1 MKPGSL
7 SSKRPVS
14 VCKPQLTSL
23 IDVMT
28 ILLVFLMKSFS
39 VEGNLITP
47 SNDLTLPV
55 STSRE
60 APVPVTTLE
69 ITADGLAAQGEL
81 IARLGSYTDEDP
93 LEIPP
98 LAQWLTARKD
108 GAGRE
113 IMLQAD
119 RKIPFSVIKRVM
131 YTCSK
136 TGFEDFTI
144 LVQQEG

>member
-1 MKPGSL
+1 MQSFIKNTRGDTGI
-7 SSKRPVS
+7 
-14 VCKPQLTSL
+14 CKPQLTSL

-47 SNDLTLPV
+47 SPDLELPL
-55 STSRE
+55 STSRN
-60 APVPVTTLE
+60 APEPVTTLE
-69 ITADGLAAQGEL
+69 ITSSIVTSDGETVADVAAFVKSDSL
-81 IARLGSYTDEDP
+81 L
-93 LEIPP
+93 IPP
-98 LAQWLTARKD
+98 LSDWLRLRHTQAT
-108 GAGRE
+108 RE

-119 RKIPFSVIKRVM
+119 RHIPFNVLKRVM

-136 TGFEDFTI
+136 EGFDDFTI

>member
-1 MKPGSL
+1 MKRLIHTSDD
-7 SSKRPVS
+7 SSA

-47 SNDLTLPV
+47 SEDLQLPV
-55 STSRE
+55 STSHE
-60 APVPVTTLE
+60 VPVPVPTLE
-69 ITADGLAAQGEL
+69 ISASAIISEGEKILSTADISEDDSLEL
-81 IARLGSYTDEDP
+81 QP
-93 LEIPP
+93 LSE
-98 LAQWLTARKD
+98 WLSPRRQENMK
-108 GAGRE
+108 E

-119 RKIPFSVIKRVM
+119 QHIPFTVIKRVM
-131 YTCSK
+131 FTCSK
-136 TGFEDFTI
+136 AGFDDFTI

>member
-1 MKPGSL
+1 MKRLCRSFDDHSP
-7 SSKRPVS
+7 

-47 SNDLTLPV
+47 SEDLQLPV

-60 APVPVTTLE
+60 APVPVPTLE
-69 ITADGLAAQGEL
+69 ISASSIMSDGEVILPTSVISEDDSLEL
-81 IARLGSYTDEDP
+81 QP
-93 LEIPP
+93 LTKWLIP
-98 LAQWLTARKD
+98 RKSS
-108 GAGRE
+108 AMKE

-119 RKIPFSVIKRVM
+119 QHIPFTIIKRVM
-131 YTCSK
+131 FTCSK
-136 TGFEDFTI
+136 AGFDDFTI

>member
-1 MKPGSL
+1 MKRLIHSNDDN
-7 SSKRPVS
+7 SM

-47 SNDLTLPV
+47 SEDLQLPL

-60 APVPVTTLE
+60 IPVPVPTIE
-69 ITADGLAAQGEL
+69 ISLSAIMSEGEL
-81 IARLGSYTDEDP
+81 ICATTLISEDDSLVLKP
-93 LEIPP
+93 LSE
-98 LAQWLTARKD
+98 WLSPRKQTNMKK
-108 GAGRE
+108 

-119 RKIPFSVIKRVM
+119 QHIPFTVIKRVM
-131 YTCSK
+131 FTCSK
-136 TGFEDFTI
+136 EGFDNFTI

>member
-1 MKPGSL
+1 MKRL
-7 SSKRPVS
+7 WQSSDDHSP

-47 SNDLTLPV
+47 SDDLQLPL

-60 APVPVTTLE
+60 APVPVPTLE
-69 ITADGLAAQGEL
+69 ISATSIISDGEVILPIPAISEDDSLEL
-81 IARLGSYTDEDP
+81 QP
-93 LEIPP
+93 LTKWLIP
-98 LAQWLTARKD
+98 RKSN
-108 GAGRE
+108 AMKE

-119 RKIPFSVIKRVM
+119 QHIPFTIIKRVM
-131 YTCSK
+131 FTCSK
-136 TGFEDFTI
+136 AGFDDFTI

>member
-1 MKPGSL
+1 MKRLSL
-7 SSKRPVS
+7 SASGS
-14 VCKPQLTSL
+14 GMVCKPQLTSL

-47 SNDLTLPV
+47 ATDLRLPE

-60 APVPVTTLE
+60 PPTPVTTLE
-69 ITADGLAAQGEL
+69 ITAGFLSSQGEPIVKL
-81 IARLGSYTDEDP
+81 PQFDNDDSMVIA
-93 LEIPP
+93 P
-98 LAQWLTARKD
+98 LADWLTIRK
-108 GAGRE
+108 GGNNRE

-119 RKIPFSVIKRVM
+119 RHIPFSVIKRVM
-131 YTCSK
+131 FTCSK
-136 TGFEDFTI
+136 SGFDDFTI